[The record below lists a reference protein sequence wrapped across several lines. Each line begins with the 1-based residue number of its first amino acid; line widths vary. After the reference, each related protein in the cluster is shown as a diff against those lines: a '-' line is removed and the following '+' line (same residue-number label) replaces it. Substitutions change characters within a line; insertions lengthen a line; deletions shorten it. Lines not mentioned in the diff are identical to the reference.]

1 MIVENTEAQI
11 KNGSPNIA
19 NAMLG
24 EGTGSLGLS
33 HGSLFSG
40 IGGFELG
47 AEWAGIPTKWNCD
60 INEWN
65 RQLLKYR
72 FENTKQYEDIRQLR
86 NPEKVNIISGGFP
99 CQDISGANT
108 KAKGIKGHRSGLWG
122 EMYRIVGE
130 VRPEYIIIENSP
142 NLTIRGFERVL
153 CDLSEIG
160 YDAEWQ
166 CLSAT
171 TFGFRHRRERIYVI
185 AYPNA
190 HGVFSDR
197 MGNAFIDVERY
208 KNSEEWSKIRS
219 EFRVDTKEMVFRQHQ
234 WGSEGQNIIAEPL
247 LCGVGDGIPERM
259 DRLKGL
265 GNAIVPFVGFY
276 LFQCIK
282 NHIKLR
288 SQLVNGTDGSAFA

>member
-1 MIVENTEAQI
+1 METETTFNNFLCDG
-11 KNGSPNIA
+11 KNGFA
-19 NAMLG
+19 
-24 EGTGSLGLS
+24 ELS

-47 AEWAGIPTKWNCD
+47 AEWAGIPTYWNCD

-65 RQLLKYR
+65 RKLLKHR
-72 FENTKQYEDIRQLR
+72 FPNTEQYDDIRTLTKPR
-86 NPEKVNIISGGFP
+86 KVNIISGGFP

-130 VRPEYIIIENSP
+130 IRPDYIIIENSP
-142 NLTIRGFERVL
+142 NLAFRGFERVL

-185 AYPNA
+185 AYPNT
-190 HGVFSDR
+190 HSKFSDR
-197 MGNAFIDVERY
+197 MGNTFIDVARF
-208 KNSEEWSKIRS
+208 KDPKEWSEIRS
-219 EFRVDTKEMVFRQHQ
+219 EFRLDTKEMVFKQDQ
-234 WGSEGQNIIAEPL
+234 WGSDGQNTIAEPL
-247 LCGVGDGIPERM
+247 LCGAGDGIPERM
-259 DRLKGL
+259 DRLAGL
-265 GNAIVPFVGFY
+265 GNAIVPFIGYY
-276 LFQCIK
+276 LFECIK
-282 NHIKLR
+282 NHIAVRQKREEKKLLKVETEL
-288 SQLVNGTDGSAFA
+288 SNGTRM

>member
-1 MIVENTEAQI
+1 MNETVFNNFLCDG
-11 KNGSPNIA
+11 KNGFA
-19 NAMLG
+19 
-24 EGTGSLGLS
+24 ELS

-47 AEWAGIPTKWNCD
+47 AEWAGIPTYWNCD

-65 RQLLKYR
+65 RKLLKHR
-72 FENTKQYEDIRQLR
+72 FPNTEQYDDIRTLT
-86 NPEKVNIISGGFP
+86 NPRKVNIISGGFP

-130 VRPEYIIIENSP
+130 VRPDYIIIENSP
-142 NLTIRGFERVL
+142 NLAFRGFERVL

-185 AYPNA
+185 AYPNT
-190 HGVFSDR
+190 HSKFPDR
-197 MGNAFIDVERY
+197 MGNAFIDVARF
-208 KNSEEWSKIRS
+208 KDPKEWSEIRS
-219 EFRVDTKEMVFRQHQ
+219 EFRLDTKEMVFKQDQ
-234 WGSEGQNIIAEPL
+234 WGSEGQNTIAEPL
-247 LCGVGDGIPERM
+247 LCGAGDGIPERM
-259 DRLKGL
+259 DRLAGL
-265 GNAIVPFVGFY
+265 GNAIVPFIGYY
-276 LFQCIK
+276 LFECIK
-282 NHIKLR
+282 NHIAVRQKREEKKLLKTETESSIETR
-288 SQLVNGTDGSAFA
+288 M

>member
-1 MIVENTEAQI
+1 MNETVFNNFLCDG
-11 KNGSPNIA
+11 KNGFA
-19 NAMLG
+19 
-24 EGTGSLGLS
+24 ELS

-47 AEWAGIPTKWNCD
+47 AEWAGIPTYWNCD

-65 RQLLKYR
+65 RKLLKHR
-72 FENTKQYEDIRQLR
+72 FPNTEQYDDIRTLT
-86 NPEKVNIISGGFP
+86 NPRKVNIISGGFP

-130 VRPEYIIIENSP
+130 VRPDYIIIENSP
-142 NLTIRGFERVL
+142 NLTFRGFERVL

-185 AYPNA
+185 AYPNT
-190 HGVFSDR
+190 HGQFSDR
-197 MGNAFIDVERY
+197 MGNAFIDVEGF
-208 KNSEEWSKIRS
+208 KDPKKWSEIRS
-219 EFRVDTKEMVFRQHQ
+219 EFRLDTKEMVFRHDK
-234 WGSEGQNIIAEPL
+234 WGSEGQDTIAEPL

-259 DRLKGL
+259 DRLAGL
-265 GNAIVPFVGFY
+265 GNAIVPFIGYY
-276 LFQCIK
+276 LFECIK
-282 NHIKLR
+282 NHIAVRQKREGEKLLKTETE
-288 SQLVNGTDGSAFA
+288 SSIENGQ

>member
-1 MIVENTEAQI
+1 MNETVFNNFLCDG
-11 KNGSPNIA
+11 KNGFA
-19 NAMLG
+19 
-24 EGTGSLGLS
+24 ELS

-47 AEWAGIPTKWNCD
+47 AEWAGIPTYWNCD

-65 RQLLKYR
+65 RKLLKHR
-72 FENTKQYEDIRQLR
+72 FPNTEQYDDIRTLT
-86 NPEKVNIISGGFP
+86 NPRKVNIISGGFP

-130 VRPEYIIIENSP
+130 VRPDYIIIENSP
-142 NLTIRGFERVL
+142 NLAFRGFERVL

-185 AYPNA
+185 AYPNT
-190 HGVFSDR
+190 HSKFSDR
-197 MGNAFIDVERY
+197 MGNTFIDVARF
-208 KNSEEWSKIRS
+208 KDPKEWSEIRS
-219 EFRVDTKEMVFRQHQ
+219 EFRLDTKEMVFKQDQ
-234 WGSEGQNIIAEPL
+234 WGSGGQNTIAEPL

-259 DRLKGL
+259 DRLAGL
-265 GNAIVPFVGFY
+265 GNAIVPFIGYY
-276 LFQCIK
+276 LFECIK
-282 NHIKLR
+282 NHIAVRQNREGKKLLKTETG
-288 SQLVNGTDGSAFA
+288 SSIGNGQ

>member
-1 MIVENTEAQI
+1 MNETVFNNFLCDG
-11 KNGSPNIA
+11 KNGFA
-19 NAMLG
+19 
-24 EGTGSLGLS
+24 ELS

-47 AEWAGIPTKWNCD
+47 AEWAGIPTYWNCD

-65 RQLLKYR
+65 RKLLKHR
-72 FENTKQYEDIRQLR
+72 FPNTDQYDDIRTLT
-86 NPEKVNIISGGFP
+86 NPRKVNIISGGFP

-130 VRPEYIIIENSP
+130 VRPDYIIIENSP
-142 NLTIRGFERVL
+142 NLTFRGFERVL

-185 AYPNA
+185 AYPNT
-190 HGVFSDR
+190 HSKFSDR
-197 MGNAFIDVERY
+197 MGNTFIDVAGF
-208 KNSEEWSKIRS
+208 KDPKKWSEIRS
-219 EFRVDTKEMVFRQHQ
+219 EFRLDTKEMVFRQDQ
-234 WGSEGQNIIAEPL
+234 WASGGQNTIAEPL
-247 LCGVGDGIPERM
+247 LCGAGDGIPERM
-259 DRLKGL
+259 DRLAGL
-265 GNAIVPFVGFY
+265 GNAIVPFIGYY
-276 LFQCIK
+276 LFECIK
-282 NHIKLR
+282 NHIAVRQKRDEKKLLKTETV
-288 SQLVNGTDGSAFA
+288 SSIENGQ

>member
-1 MIVENTEAQI
+1 METETTFNNFLCDG
-11 KNGSPNIA
+11 KNGFA
-19 NAMLG
+19 
-24 EGTGSLGLS
+24 ELS

-47 AEWAGIPTKWNCD
+47 AEWAGIPTYWNCD

-65 RQLLKYR
+65 RKLLKHR
-72 FENTKQYEDIRQLR
+72 FPNTEQYDDIRTLT
-86 NPEKVNIISGGFP
+86 NPRKVNIISGGFP

-130 VRPEYIIIENSP
+130 IRPDYIIIENSP
-142 NLTIRGFERVL
+142 NLAFRGFERVL

-185 AYPNA
+185 AYPNT
-190 HGVFSDR
+190 HSKFSDR
-197 MGNAFIDVERY
+197 MGNTFIDVARF
-208 KNSEEWSKIRS
+208 KDPKEWSEIRS
-219 EFRVDTKEMVFRQHQ
+219 EFRLDTKEMVFKQDQ
-234 WGSEGQNIIAEPL
+234 
-247 LCGVGDGIPERM
+247 
-259 DRLKGL
+259 
-265 GNAIVPFVGFY
+265 
-276 LFQCIK
+276 
-282 NHIKLR
+282 
-288 SQLVNGTDGSAFA
+288 

>member
-1 MIVENTEAQI
+1 METETTFNNFLCDG
-11 KNGSPNIA
+11 KNGFA
-19 NAMLG
+19 
-24 EGTGSLGLS
+24 ELS

-47 AEWAGIPTKWNCD
+47 AEWAGIPTYWNCD

-65 RQLLKYR
+65 RKLLKHR
-72 FENTKQYEDIRQLR
+72 FPNTEQYDDIRTLTKPR
-86 NPEKVNIISGGFP
+86 KVNIISGGFP

-130 VRPEYIIIENSP
+130 VRPDYIIIENSP
-142 NLTIRGFERVL
+142 NLAFRGFERVL

-185 AYPNA
+185 AYPNT
-190 HGVFSDR
+190 HSKFSDR
-197 MGNAFIDVERY
+197 MGNTFIDVARF
-208 KNSEEWSKIRS
+208 KDPKEWSEIRS
-219 EFRVDTKEMVFRQHQ
+219 EFRLDTKEMVFKQDQ
-234 WGSEGQNIIAEPL
+234 WGSDGQNTIAEPL
-247 LCGVGDGIPERM
+247 LCGAGDGIPERM
-259 DRLKGL
+259 DRLAGL
-265 GNAIVPFVGFY
+265 GNAIVPFIGYY
-276 LFQCIK
+276 LFECIK
-282 NHIKLR
+282 NHIAVRQKREEKKLLKVETEL
-288 SQLVNGTDGSAFA
+288 SNGTRM

>member
-1 MIVENTEAQI
+1 MNETVFNNFLCDG
-11 KNGSPNIA
+11 KNGFA
-19 NAMLG
+19 
-24 EGTGSLGLS
+24 ELS

-47 AEWAGIPTKWNCD
+47 AEWAGIPTYWNCD

-65 RQLLKYR
+65 RKLLKHR
-72 FENTKQYEDIRQLR
+72 FPKTEQYDDIRTLT
-86 NPEKVNIISGGFP
+86 NPRKVNIISGGFP

-130 VRPEYIIIENSP
+130 VRPDYIIIENSP
-142 NLTIRGFERVL
+142 NLTFRGFERVL

-185 AYPNA
+185 AYPNT
-190 HGVFSDR
+190 HGQFSDR
-197 MGNAFIDVERY
+197 MGNAFIDVEGF
-208 KNSEEWSKIRS
+208 KDPKKWSEIRS
-219 EFRVDTKEMVFRQHQ
+219 EFRLDTKEMVFRHDK
-234 WGSEGQNIIAEPL
+234 WGSEGQDTIAEPL
-247 LCGVGDGIPERM
+247 LCGVDS
-259 DRLKGL
+259 
-265 GNAIVPFVGFY
+265 IV
-276 LFQCIK
+276 
-282 NHIKLR
+282 
-288 SQLVNGTDGSAFA
+288 TDESRTFGMEGMFRN

>member
-1 MIVENTEAQI
+1 METGTTFNNFLCDG
-11 KNGSPNIA
+11 KNGFA
-19 NAMLG
+19 
-24 EGTGSLGLS
+24 ELS

-47 AEWAGIPTKWNCD
+47 AEWAGIPTYWNCD

-65 RQLLKYR
+65 RKLLKHR
-72 FENTKQYEDIRQLR
+72 FPNTEQYDDIRTLT
-86 NPEKVNIISGGFP
+86 NPRKVNIISGGFP

-130 VRPEYIIIENSP
+130 VRPDYIIIENSP
-142 NLTIRGFERVL
+142 NLAFRGFERVL

-185 AYPNA
+185 AYPNT
-190 HGVFSDR
+190 HSKFSDR
-197 MGNAFIDVERY
+197 MGNTFIDVARF
-208 KNSEEWSKIRS
+208 KDPKEWSEIRS
-219 EFRVDTKEMVFRQHQ
+219 EFRLDTKEMVFKQDQ
-234 WGSEGQNIIAEPL
+234 WGSDGQNIIAEPL

-259 DRLKGL
+259 DRLAGL
-265 GNAIVPFVGFY
+265 GNAIVPFIGYY
-276 LFQCIK
+276 LFECIK
-282 NHIKLR
+282 NHIAVRQKREEKKLLKVETEL
-288 SQLVNGTDGSAFA
+288 SNGTRM

>member
-1 MIVENTEAQI
+1 MNETVFNNFLCDG
-11 KNGSPNIA
+11 KNGFA
-19 NAMLG
+19 
-24 EGTGSLGLS
+24 ELS

-47 AEWAGIPTKWNCD
+47 AEWAGIPTYWNCD

-65 RQLLKYR
+65 RKLLKHR
-72 FENTKQYEDIRQLR
+72 FPNTEQYDDIRTLT
-86 NPEKVNIISGGFP
+86 NPRKVNIISGGFP

-130 VRPEYIIIENSP
+130 VRPDYIIIENSP
-142 NLTIRGFERVL
+142 NLAFRGFERVL

-185 AYPNA
+185 AYPNT
-190 HGVFSDR
+190 HSKFSDR
-197 MGNAFIDVERY
+197 MGNTFIDVAGF
-208 KNSEEWSKIRS
+208 KDPKKWSEIRS
-219 EFRVDTKEMVFRQHQ
+219 EFRLDTKEMVFKQDQ
-234 WGSEGQNIIAEPL
+234 WGSGGQNTIAEPL

-259 DRLKGL
+259 DRLAGL
-265 GNAIVPFVGFY
+265 GNAIVPFIGYY
-276 LFQCIK
+276 LFECIK
-282 NHIKLR
+282 NHIAVRQKREEKKLLKTETG
-288 SQLVNGTDGSAFA
+288 SSIGNGQ

>member
-1 MIVENTEAQI
+1 MNETVFNNFLCDG
-11 KNGSPNIA
+11 KNGFA
-19 NAMLG
+19 
-24 EGTGSLGLS
+24 ELS

-47 AEWAGIPTKWNCD
+47 AEWAGIPTYWNCD

-65 RQLLKYR
+65 RKLLKHR
-72 FENTKQYEDIRQLR
+72 FPNTEQYDDIRTLT
-86 NPEKVNIISGGFP
+86 NPRKVNIISGGFP

-130 VRPEYIIIENSP
+130 VRPDYIIIENSP
-142 NLTIRGFERVL
+142 NLAFRGFERVL

-185 AYPNA
+185 AYPNT
-190 HGVFSDR
+190 HSKFSDR
-197 MGNAFIDVERY
+197 MGSTFIDVAGF
-208 KNSEEWSKIRS
+208 KDPKKWSEIRS
-219 EFRVDTKEMVFRQHQ
+219 EFRLDTKEMVFKQDQ
-234 WGSEGQNIIAEPL
+234 WGSGGQNTIAEPL

-259 DRLKGL
+259 DRLAGL
-265 GNAIVPFVGFY
+265 GNAIVPFIGYY
-276 LFQCIK
+276 LFECIK
-282 NHIKLR
+282 NHIAVRQKREEKKLLKTETG
-288 SQLVNGTDGSAFA
+288 SSIGNGQ